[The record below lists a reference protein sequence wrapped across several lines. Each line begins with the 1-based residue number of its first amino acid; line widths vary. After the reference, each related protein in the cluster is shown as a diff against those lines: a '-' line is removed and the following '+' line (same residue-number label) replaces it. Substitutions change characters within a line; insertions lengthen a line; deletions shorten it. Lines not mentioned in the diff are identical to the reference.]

1 MALADGERGNAG
13 WGEEGGHGGST
24 TASQRINNINY
35 TKGGGQAGRS
45 EC

>member
-13 WGEEGGHGGST
+13 WHEGGMRGST